1 MKWWLMEVNGLRVY
15 FVGMYIYLLC
25 ACVCVCV
32 CRYVKKT
39 QSKKETDRNTQ
50 TPSSIRPFKLFGSVL
65 QYFSVILWPNLVL
78 HGLFHSEEWENYYT
92 MRFASRLKD
101 YDWPWLL
108 LKQSNDKIRKKSF
121 WFNFKTIIGSSRR
134 CQETTAND
142 CATMSV
148 LLLVDLLNKLTDYR
162 LLSLS

>member
-50 TPSSIRPFKLFGSVL
+50 TLSSIRPFELFGSVL

-78 HGLFHSEEWENYYT
+78 HGLFHSEE
-92 MRFASRLKD
+92 
-101 YDWPWLL
+101 
-108 LKQSNDKIRKKSF
+108 
-121 WFNFKTIIGSSRR
+121 
-134 CQETTAND
+134 
-142 CATMSV
+142 
-148 LLLVDLLNKLTDYR
+148 
-162 LLSLS
+162 